1 MLPLD
6 HETKLVQGSGSREG
20 HGPMQTSNRELCVCS
35 LGRGGHHAT
44 FVGLFP
50 PSLYLVLCTLYPSAE
65 LWEENKKKVEMLML
79 NLSPAMLSH
88 ASYSC
93 ARWVEFDRR
102 HGLRVCEVL
111 FFPCVRILYFVC
123 CKMCCKP
130 TRCHTRVTFCVCDE
144 K

>member
-50 PSLYLVLCTLYPSAE
+50 PSLYLVLCALYPSAE

-79 NLSPAMLSH
+79 NLSLAMLSH

-93 ARWVEFDRR
+93 AGSSLIE
-102 HGLRVCEVL
+102 GMGCESVKFYFFLVSVYFIL
-111 FFPCVRILYFVC
+111 FVARCVVNPLDVI
-123 CKMCCKP
+123 P
-130 TRCHTRVTFCVCDE
+130 A
-144 K
+144 